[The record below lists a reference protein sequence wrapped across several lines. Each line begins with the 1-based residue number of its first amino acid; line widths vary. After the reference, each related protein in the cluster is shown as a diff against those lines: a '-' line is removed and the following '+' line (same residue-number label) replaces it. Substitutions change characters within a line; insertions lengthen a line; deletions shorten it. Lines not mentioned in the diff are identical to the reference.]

1 MGEAECALWVAHR
14 LSNDGRLAATN
25 VHCQAG
31 ALRSAINLDV
41 HLDGV
46 DNGVLSLPRGCL
58 GRVHHGLHL
67 LKVHIF
73 QSNTHLILAGV
84 FENLMAGAK
93 ALEQRLPLISTGKPR
108 SHIADCVLRNHRCH
122 TRSPEVW
129 FGAQIRSRA
138 PVFEPNTT
146 CGGWIPAKFTAQ
158 LPPRSNGA
166 DPADRVHRIIAA
178 AVIAVTGSR
187 SPRRRLMR
195 TVNLCFGK
203 T

>member
-1 MGEAECALWVAHR
+1 MPDIATTRMAGFGHRNRLLRVANR

-25 VHCQAG
+25 VHCQAS

-67 LKVHIF
+67 LKIHIF
-73 QSNTHLILAGV
+73 QNNTHLILAGV

-108 SHIADCVLRNHRCH
+108 SHIADCVLHNHRCH

-129 FGAQIRSRA
+129 LGAQIRSRA

-146 CGGWIPAKFTAQ
+146 CGRWIPAKFTAHCRSDQ
-158 LPPRSNGA
+158 MALTLPIGFTTTSLPQSLPL
-166 DPADRVHRIIAA
+166 PALA
-178 AVIAVTGSR
+178 
-187 SPRRRLMR
+187 RL
-195 TVNLCFGK
+195 GGGD
-203 T
+203 